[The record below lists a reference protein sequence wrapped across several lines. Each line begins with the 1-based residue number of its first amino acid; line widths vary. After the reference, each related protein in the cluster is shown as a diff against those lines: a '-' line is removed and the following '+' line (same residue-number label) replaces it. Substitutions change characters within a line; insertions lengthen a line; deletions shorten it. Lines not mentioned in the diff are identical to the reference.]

1 MAERRWLR
9 CSMLIACLATMHAQA
24 ELADRSAADAATAKS
39 VDAEVT
45 LPAAPQSASLIEFYV
60 SAAATNHFFIDGATL
75 AVTDD
80 GVVRYVLVVKTAGGA
95 TNVTFEGMR
104 CNTGEYRIFASGHAD
119 GTWTKSRSETWRPIE
134 NKMVNRHHAAL
145 SREFFCV
152 DGIPFATA
160 EQGRDILRR
169 GGNQRSTN

>member
-1 MAERRWLR
+1 
-9 CSMLIACLATMHAQA
+9 MLFVGLFMVHAQVQA
-24 ELADRSAADAATAKS
+24 EPVGRSFDGGEQPKPADAEW
-39 VDAEVT
+39 V
-45 LPAAPQSASLIEFYV
+45 LPAVPQSASLIEFYV

-75 AVTDD
+75 AISDD

-104 CNTGEYRIFASGHAD
+104 CSTGEYRIFASGHAD

-152 DGIPFATA
+152 DGIPLTTA